1 MRRYEYECREC
12 DTRFDVERPLEQ
24 AGEPQPCPFCGQPAA
39 RVYSP
44 PKFLFKADPL
54 DNRPV
59 WHNHG
64 GFGHSHAPGKGL
76 HPKGIKDPHR

>member
-1 MRRYEYECREC
+1 LRRYEYECRTCEE
-12 DTRFDVERPLEQ
+12 RFDVERPVAE
-24 AGEPQPCPFCGQPAA
+24 AGEPSDCPFCGQPAA

-44 PKFLFKADPL
+44 PKFLFKADPT

-64 GFGHSHAPGKGL
+64 SFGHAHAPGRGF
-76 HPKGIKDPHR
+76 HGKGIEDPHR